1 MNVIPVEK
9 DSFGALPSIEKVQVL
24 VSCFI
29 ISWFNN
35 GIVAQV
41 LGARAVI
48 LFGLFAVW
56 IALAAFFE
64 RYFIWTFI
72 KKARW
77 LLCFSAIVFISSVA
91 LSNMWNSQ
99 TYNAIYL
106 PMIYALGVFYQN
118 DKYNVHK
125 KFILK
130 YFLIECIIISV
141 RSMYILKVD
150 PSYSRVLATGNDVAD
165 KYTMVIYFSTVYAFV
180 ALSVFLINL
189 KNYYSKDYAF
199 LIVVF
204 LITAIIAIY
213 MANFATAVFL
223 GVAFIVLSL
232 AAKGQRRFILSL
244 AILLAAF
251 FVFKPYVAKMFLWL
265 SNQDISDHLKDRAYS
280 VASLLSGTNADR
292 VSLDSRISYIKSAWK
307 VFRESPIMGVYG
319 RTDKMIAYNGMLH
332 DHNVWIDMLGNFGIV
347 RSLPFILFIITWYK
361 DTVKDKKQAYSY
373 AVFCACM
380 FFVVC
385 GFFNPINKM
394 GVQLAVF
401 AIIPMADVF
410 VSPQNVPK
418 ESWLKRHKHKI
429 VLLQEE
435 RNKS

>member
-1 MNVIPVEK
+1 MNVIPIER

-24 VSCFI
+24 VTCFI
-29 ISWFNN
+29 MSWFNN

-41 LGARAVI
+41 LGARAII

-56 IALAAFFE
+56 LGLAVFFE
-64 RYFIWTFI
+64 KYFIWTFI
-72 KKARW
+72 KKSRW

-91 LSNMWNSQ
+91 LPEIWNSQ
-99 TYNAIYL
+99 TYNALYL

-118 DKYNVHK
+118 EKYNVHK

-130 YFLIECIIISV
+130 YFLIEGIIISI

-150 PSYSRVLATGNDVAD
+150 PSYSRMLATGAEVSD
-165 KYTMVIYFSTVYAFV
+165 KYSMVIYFSTVYAFV

-189 KNYYSKDYAF
+189 KNYYSKDYVF
-199 LIVVF
+199 LIVIF
-204 LITAIIAIY
+204 LITSLIAVY
-213 MANFATAVFL
+213 MADFATAVFL
-223 GVAFIVLSL
+223 GAAFVVISL
-232 AAKGQRRFILSL
+232 LAKGQRRFTLSL
-244 AILLAAF
+244 IILIAAF
-251 FVFKPYVAKMFLWL
+251 FIFKPYVAKLFLWV
-265 SNQDISDHLKDRAYS
+265 SNRDISEHLKNRAYS
-280 VASLLSGTNADR
+280 VASLLSGLNGDKS
-292 VSLDSRISYIKSAWK
+292 SLENRISYVKSAWN
-307 VFRESPIMGVYG
+307 VFKESPIMGVYG
-319 RTDKMIAYNGMLH
+319 RTDRMIAYNRMLH

-347 RSLPFILFIITWYK
+347 RSLPFVLFVITWYK
-361 DTVKDKKQAYSY
+361 DTVKDKKQAYKY

-385 GFFNPINKM
+385 GFFNPINKQ

-410 VSPQNVPK
+410 VSPQNVPR

-429 VLLQEE
+429 VLLQED
-435 RNKS
+435 RN

>member
-1 MNVIPVEK
+1 MNVIPIER

-24 VSCFI
+24 VTCFI
-29 ISWFNN
+29 MSWFNN

-41 LGARAVI
+41 LGARAII

-56 IALAAFFE
+56 LGLAVFFE
-64 RYFIWTFI
+64 KYFIWTFI

-91 LSNMWNSQ
+91 LPAVWNSQ
-99 TYNAIYL
+99 TYNALYL

-118 DKYNVHK
+118 EKYNVHK

-130 YFLIECIIISV
+130 YFLIEGIIISI

-150 PSYSRVLATGNDVAD
+150 PSYSRMLATGAEVSD
-165 KYTMVIYFSTVYAFV
+165 KYSMVIYFSTVYAFV

-189 KNYYSKDYAF
+189 KNYYSKDYVF
-199 LIVVF
+199 LIVIF
-204 LITAIIAIY
+204 LITSLIAVY
-213 MANFATAVFL
+213 MADFATAVFL
-223 GVAFIVLSL
+223 GAAFVVVSL
-232 AAKGQRRFILSL
+232 LAKNQRRFTLSL
-244 AILLAAF
+244 IILIAAF
-251 FVFKPYVAKMFLWL
+251 FIFKPYVAKLFLWV
-265 SNQDISDHLKDRAYS
+265 SNRDISEHLKNRAYS
-280 VASLLSGTNADR
+280 VASLLSGLNGDKS
-292 VSLDSRISYIKSAWK
+292 SLENRISYVKSAWN
-307 VFRESPIMGVYG
+307 VFKESPIMGVYG
-319 RTDKMIAYNGMLH
+319 RTDRMIAYNKMLH
-332 DHNVWIDMLGNFGIV
+332 DHNVWIDMLGNFGII
-347 RSLPFILFIITWYK
+347 RSLPFILFVITWYK

-373 AVFCACM
+373 AVFSACM

-410 VSPQNVPK
+410 VSPLNVPR

-429 VLLQEE
+429 VLLQED
-435 RNKS
+435 RN

>member
-1 MNVIPVEK
+1 MNVIPIER
-9 DSFGALPSIEKVQVL
+9 DSFGALPSIEKVHVL
-24 VSCFI
+24 VTCFI
-29 ISWFNN
+29 MSWFNN
-35 GIVAQV
+35 GVVAQV
-41 LGARAVI
+41 LGVRAII

-56 IALAAFFE
+56 LGLAVFFE
-64 RYFIWTFI
+64 KYFIWTFI

-91 LSNMWNSQ
+91 LPEIWNSQ
-99 TYNAIYL
+99 TYNALYL

-118 DKYNVHK
+118 EKYNVHK

-130 YFLIECIIISV
+130 YFLIEGIIISI

-150 PSYSRVLATGNDVAD
+150 PSYSRMLATGAEVSD
-165 KYTMVIYFSTVYAFV
+165 KYSMVIYFSTVYAFV

-189 KNYYSKDYAF
+189 KNYYSKDYVF
-199 LIVVF
+199 LIVIF
-204 LITAIIAIY
+204 LITSLIAVY

-223 GVAFIVLSL
+223 AAAFVVISL
-232 AAKGQRRFILSL
+232 LAKGQRRFTLSL
-244 AILLAAF
+244 IILIAAF
-251 FVFKPYVAKMFLWL
+251 FIFKPYVAKLFLWV
-265 SNQDISDHLKDRAYS
+265 SNRDISEHLKNRAYS
-280 VASLLSGTNADR
+280 VASLLSGLNGDKT
-292 VSLDSRISYIKSAWK
+292 SLENRISYVKSAWN
-307 VFRESPIMGVYG
+307 VFKESPIMGVYG
-319 RTDKMIAYNGMLH
+319 RTDRMIAYNRMLH

-347 RSLPFILFIITWYK
+347 RSLPFVLFVITWYK
-361 DTVKDKKQAYSY
+361 DTVKDKKQAYRY

-385 GFFNPINKM
+385 GFFNPINKQ

-401 AIIPMADVF
+401 AIIPMANVF
-410 VSPQNVPK
+410 VSPLNIPR

-435 RNKS
+435 QN

>member
-1 MNVIPVEK
+1 MNVIPIER

-24 VSCFI
+24 VTCFI
-29 ISWFNN
+29 MSWFNN
-35 GIVAQV
+35 GVVAQV
-41 LGARAVI
+41 FGARAII

-56 IALAAFFE
+56 LGLAAFFE

-77 LLCFSAIVFISSVA
+77 LLCFSAIVFISSVG
-91 LSNMWNSQ
+91 LSELWNSQ
-99 TYNAIYL
+99 TYNALYL

-118 DKYNVHK
+118 EKYNVHK
-125 KFILK
+125 EFILK
-130 YFLIECIIISV
+130 YFLLEGIAISV
-141 RSMYILKVD
+141 RSIFILKVD
-150 PSYSRVLATGNDVAD
+150 PSYSRILATGTDISE
-165 KYTMVIYFSTVYAFV
+165 KYSMVIYFSTVYAFV
-180 ALSVFLINL
+180 ALAVFLLNL

-199 LIVVF
+199 LIVIF
-204 LITAIIAIY
+204 LITSIIAIY

-223 GVAFIVLSL
+223 GVAFVILSL
-232 AAKGQRRFILSL
+232 LAKGQRRFVVSL
-244 AILLAAF
+244 AILIAAF
-251 FVFKPYVAKMFLWL
+251 FLFKPYIGKLFLWI
-265 SNQDISDHLKDRAYS
+265 SNLDVSEHLRNRAHS
-280 VASLLSGTNADR
+280 IASLLLGVNGER
-292 VSLDSRISYIKSAWK
+292 ISLDGRISYIKSAWK
-307 VFRESPIMGVYG
+307 VFTESPILGVYG
-319 RTDKMIAYNGMLH
+319 RTDKMIAYNNMLH

-361 DTVKDKKQAYSY
+361 DTVKDKKQAYRY
-373 AVFCACM
+373 AVFCAGM

-410 VSPQNVPK
+410 VSPLNAKK
-418 ESWLKRHKHKI
+418 ESWFKRNKHKI

-435 RNKS
+435 MR

>member
-1 MNVIPVEK
+1 MNVIPIER

-24 VSCFI
+24 VTCFI
-29 ISWFNN
+29 MSWFNN

-41 LGARAVI
+41 LGARAII

-56 IALAAFFE
+56 LGLAVFFE
-64 RYFIWTFI
+64 KYFIWTFI

-91 LSNMWNSQ
+91 LPEIWNSQ
-99 TYNAIYL
+99 TYNALYL

-118 DKYNVHK
+118 EKYNVHK

-130 YFLIECIIISV
+130 YFLIEGIIISI

-150 PSYSRVLATGNDVAD
+150 PSYSRMLATGAEVSD
-165 KYTMVIYFSTVYAFV
+165 KYSMVIYFSTVYAFV

-189 KNYYSKDYAF
+189 KNYYSKDYVF
-199 LIVVF
+199 LIVIF
-204 LITAIIAIY
+204 LITSLIAVY
-213 MANFATAVFL
+213 MADFATAVFL
-223 GVAFIVLSL
+223 GAAFVVVSL
-232 AAKGQRRFILSL
+232 LAKNQRRFTLSL
-244 AILLAAF
+244 IILIAAF
-251 FVFKPYVAKMFLWL
+251 FIFKPYVAKLFLWV
-265 SNQDISDHLKDRAYS
+265 SNRDISEHLKNRAYS
-280 VASLLSGTNADR
+280 VASLLSGLNGDKS
-292 VSLDSRISYIKSAWK
+292 SLENRISYVKSAWN
-307 VFRESPIMGVYG
+307 VFKESPIMGVYG
-319 RTDKMIAYNGMLH
+319 RTDRMIAYNKMLH
-332 DHNVWIDMLGNFGIV
+332 DHNVWIDMLGNFGII
-347 RSLPFILFIITWYK
+347 RSLPFILFVITWYK

-373 AVFCACM
+373 AVFSACM

-410 VSPQNVPK
+410 VSPLNVPR

-429 VLLQEE
+429 VLLQED
-435 RNKS
+435 RN